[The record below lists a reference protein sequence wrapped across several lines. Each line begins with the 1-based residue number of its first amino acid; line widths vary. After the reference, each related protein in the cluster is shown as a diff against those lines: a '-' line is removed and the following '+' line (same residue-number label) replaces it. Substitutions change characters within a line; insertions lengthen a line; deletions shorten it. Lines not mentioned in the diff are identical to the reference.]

1 MAILSTNALTSYDSN
16 ASASKTAKEMVENA
30 IFNIDPTETM
40 MLSTMSRRDVQNT
53 SFEWLTESLPTS
65 ASNLAVVEGNE
76 MSLDARTLAS
86 RHYNFCQINAR
97 NATVTGTQE
106 ALSNYGKASGE
117 MAHQL
122 SLISKAI
129 KIDLEK
135 TILSHNALEDA
146 SSNSEATARQ
156 TRSFTHFLTSNDF
169 RGTNGAHAG
178 TAGGAITDGTERELT
193 ENIFVNAMESMYDN
207 GAEFDTVIAGPA
219 NKREI
224 SDFAGRSGT
233 QVVVD
238 ANTVTSN
245 VTLYASDFGDV
256 KVAISRHIYKSGTA
270 NTDQTDV
277 LFVDF
282 DYCKL
287 AMLRPFTIQ
296 ERGRTGD
303 NLTKQLICE
312 WGVQVDNEK
321 AHGVIADLKPVY
333 AGGTA

>member
-1 MAILSTNALTSYDSN
+1 
-16 ASASKTAKEMVENA
+16 
-30 IFNIDPTETM
+30 M
-40 MLSTMSRRDVQNT
+40 MLSTMSRRDVGNT
-53 SFEWLTESLPTS
+53 LFEWLTESLPTS
-65 ASNLAVVEGNE
+65 SASNATLEGNE
-76 MSLDARTLAS
+76 MSLDARTTATRNS
-86 RHYNFCQINAR
+86 NNAQINAR

-117 MAHQL
+117 MAHQIA
-122 SLISKAI
+122 LISKAI
-129 KIDLEK
+129 KIDMEK
-135 TILSHNALEDA
+135 TILSHNPLVDGA
-146 SSNSEATARQ
+146 EATARQ
-156 TRSFTHFLTSNDF
+156 TRSFTHWLTSNDF

-178 TAGGAITDGTERELT
+178 TATGSITDGTERELT
-193 ENIFVNAMESMYDN
+193 ETIFVNAMESMYDN

-245 VTLYASDFGDV
+245 VTLFASDFGDV
-256 KVAISRHIYKSGTA
+256 KVAISRHIYKSGSADT
-270 NTDQTDV
+270 NETDV

-287 AMLRPFTIQ
+287 AFLRPFTIQ

-303 NLTKQLICE
+303 NETRQILTE

-333 AGGTA
+333 AGATA

>member
-1 MAILSTNALTSYDSN
+1 MAILSTNAMTSYDAN
-16 ASASKTAKEMVENA
+16 TAGTKTAREQVENA

-40 MLSTMSRRDVQNT
+40 MLSTMSRRDVGNT
-53 SFEWLTESLPTS
+53 LFEWLTESLPTS
-65 ASNLAVVEGNE
+65 SASNATLEGNE
-76 MSLDARTLAS
+76 MSLDARTTATRNS
-86 RHYNFCQINAR
+86 NNAQINAR

-117 MAHQL
+117 MAHQIA
-122 SLISKAI
+122 LISKAI
-129 KIDLEK
+129 KIDMEK
-135 TILSHNALEDA
+135 TILSHNPLVDGA
-146 SSNSEATARQ
+146 EATARQ
-156 TRSFTHFLTSNDF
+156 TRSFTHWLTSNDF

-178 TAGGAITDGTERELT
+178 TATGSITDGTERELT
-193 ENIFVNAMESMYDN
+193 ETIFVNAMESMYDN

-245 VTLYASDFGDV
+245 VTLFASDFGDV
-256 KVAISRHIYKSGTA
+256 KVAISRHIYKSGSADT
-270 NTDQTDV
+270 NETDV

-287 AMLRPFTIQ
+287 AFLRPFTIQ

-303 NLTKQLICE
+303 NETRQILTE

-333 AGGTA
+333 AGATA

>member
-1 MAILSTNALTSYDSN
+1 MAIISTNALTSYDSN
-16 ASASKTAKEMVENA
+16 ASASKTAREQVEDA

-40 MLSTMSRRDVQNT
+40 MLSTMSRRDVSNT
-53 SFEWLTESLPTS
+53 LFEWLTESLPAS
-65 ASNLAVVEGNE
+65 ADNLAALEGND
-76 MSLDARTLAS
+76 MSLDARTLATRNS
-86 RHYNFCQINAR
+86 NNCQINAR

-129 KIDLEK
+129 KIDMEK
-135 TILSHNALEDA
+135 TILSHNPLVDGAEG
-146 SSNSEATARQ
+146 TARQ
-156 TRSFTHFLTSNDF
+156 TRSFTHWLTSNDF
-169 RGTNGAHAG
+169 RGGGGSHAG
-178 TAGGAITDGTERELT
+178 TATGSITNGTPRELT
-193 ENIFVNAMESMYDN
+193 EDIFVTAMESMYDN

-256 KVAISRHIYKSGTA
+256 KVAISRHIFKSGSTA
-270 NTDQTDV
+270 SDETDV

-282 DYCKL
+282 DYTKL

-296 ERGRTGD
+296 ERGRTSD
-303 NLTKQLICE
+303 AETKQLIAE

-321 AHGVIADLKPVY
+321 AHGVISDLKPVY